1 MEIVKDIVLLV
12 HFLGWA
18 ALFGATLVQA
28 RDAEKRVSGPMR
40 DGIGTAFVAGIAL
53 VGFLEAGDEAVNHAK
68 VGVKFGI
75 GLVILILVMAN
86 TRKPRISDNLFW
98 TILGLT
104 VINMA
109 VAVLW

>member
-1 MEIVKDIVLLV
+1 MEIVKNLVILV
-12 HFLGWA
+12 HFMGWA
-18 ALFGATLVQA
+18 ALFGAMLVQT

-40 DGIGTAFVAGIAL
+40 DGIGTAFIAGIAL
-53 VGFLEAGDEAVNHAK
+53 VGFAEAGDDVVNHAK
-68 VGVKFGI
+68 FGVKFAI
-75 GLVILILVMAN
+75 GLVILVLVMAN
-86 TRKPRISDNLFW
+86 TRKPKISDNLFW